1 LLRHELTSL
10 LFRHRQRGLHSD
22 GGVAAQ
28 QRGERE
34 ELTIVVIG
42 ATALRSGGRLEEP
55 LQRLSLHVRGVP
67 LGEELRPM
75 THAGRSFVGE
85 ADDPRTRSIVAKF
98 LLGRPQLTR
107 DTGQLIAKKLDRPL
121 RLEAAFAL
129 VTNDVK
135 LTKGVRDCIDKSGV
149 RATYAHVDDIGVPA
163 APRYGR
169 PRSDRVHGVIDWKN
183 REVQWR
189 LRQRRG

>member
-1 LLRHELTSL
+1 LSIEQRQALEAAIDTVTRFHELQTL
-10 LFRHRQRGLHSD
+10 
-22 GGVAAQ
+22 A
-28 QRGERE
+28 
-34 ELTIVVIG
+34 
-42 ATALRSGGRLEEP
+42 
-55 LQRLSLHVRGVP
+55 
-67 LGEELRPM
+67 
-75 THAGRSFVGE
+75 
-85 ADDPRTRSIVAKF
+85 
-98 LLGRPQLTR
+98 
-107 DTGQLIAKKLDRPL
+107 PL
-121 RLEAAFAL
+121 RLETAVTL